1 MTIGSDMVFELKCLR
16 CRTVY
21 RSEVAHVGKTLKCA
35 CGCLVKIVPPLKSL
49 TDTAGTPTRRT
60 PATLS
65 IKELTFWFAV
75 AGALVVAGIFISRL
89 TSEKVRSAD
98 QNNSSL
104 SVKTNQH
111 KECQR
116 ERFLV
121 SPAHNLS
128 YPGDRYTS
136 RSGHRYEWPWKTC
149 YREWDGRR
157 CCRQAIQLGRRSYSF
172 LFHSGS
178 QYRTCRSNS
187 RRAIP
192 LAFTTGL
199 DYVESADSF
208 RWQPEYFDFEKT
220 IVFDEQRRLDGVR
233 YKTVS
238 VSLHPVIDGN
248 IQRRSITRDQFLNR
262 HHHALPTP

>member
-104 SVKTNQH
+104 SVRDQPTQGMPTGAIPGFSGPQLVIPWRQVHVSIRTSVRMAMENLLSRMGRTKMLPSGYTTRAAILFVPFSFRLTVQDVSVKFQKGHTVSVHNWSGL
-111 KECQR
+111 R
-116 ERFLV
+116 RVGRF
-121 SPAHNLS
+121 
-128 YPGDRYTS
+128 
-136 RSGHRYEWPWKTC
+136 
-149 YREWDGRR
+149 
-157 CCRQAIQLGRRSYSF
+157 
-172 LFHSGS
+172 
-178 QYRTCRSNS
+178 
-187 RRAIP
+187 IP
-192 LAFTTGL
+192 LA
-199 DYVESADSF
+199 A
-208 RWQPEYFDFEKT
+208 R
-220 IVFDEQRRLDGVR
+220 VF
-233 YKTVS
+233 
-238 VSLHPVIDGN
+238 
-248 IQRRSITRDQFLNR
+248 
-262 HHHALPTP
+262 